1 MSVIIILLFLS
12 IAVASLFLC
21 AFIWSVRSGQFADE
35 QSPSMR
41 ILFDDK
47 PAGKKESGKPPLSF
61 VPPISPVSQSR

>member
-1 MSVIIILLFLS
+1 MSVIVILLFLS

-21 AFIWSVRSGQFADE
+21 AFIWSVRSGQYADE

-47 PAGKKESGKPPLSF
+47 PADIKESGKPSLSLA
-61 VPPISPVSQSR
+61 PPISPSRK